1 MKWSEVAQSYPTL
14 CNLINCSLPGF
25 SIHGIF
31 QARGLEWVAISFST
45 WSSQPRDQFLI
56 FWGIAK
62 PFPYGYTIYKI
73 NSKWIKDLNVRP
85 EAIKFLKENIGR
97 TFIDKNFHNIFLD
110 PPPKAKKT
118 KANINKWDLIK
129 SFYTAKK
136 NINTTK
142 RQTTEWEKIFA
153 NYMTDRDQYLKHTNN
168 SYNSIP
174 NINRIKIGRRTE

>member
-1 MKWSEVAQSYPTL
+1 M
-14 CNLINCSLPGF
+14 
-25 SIHGIF
+25 
-31 QARGLEWVAISFST
+31 
-45 WSSQPRDQFLI
+45 
-56 FWGIAK
+56 
-62 PFPYGYTIYKI
+62 
-73 NSKWIKDLNVRP
+73 
-85 EAIKFLKENIGR
+85 
-97 TFIDKNFHNIFLD
+97 D